1 MNSIT
6 TKQFSI
12 LSDHMAVYQFMLD
25 IYEKDWRN
33 GVAAPFWEYALCS
46 DWVDKSYLHRC
57 RMWKDGE
64 RMWASAFMRTP

>member
-25 IYEKDWRN
+25 IYEKDWRTRLIYQSIPT
-33 GVAAPFWEYALCS
+33 GVP
-46 DWVDKSYLHRC
+46 
-57 RMWKDGE
+57 
-64 RMWASAFMRTP
+64 T